1 MFTGKYCEPLPLY
14 RQSEIFARQGVELS
28 RALLS
33 NWVDACCQLMTPLN
47 DALYRYV
54 MNTRKLHTDDTPVKV
69 LAPGLKKT
77 KTGRIWTYVRDDRN
91 AGSSSPPAVWFAYS
105 PNRQGK
111 HPEQHLRP
119 FRGILQADAFT
130 GYDRLFS
137 AEREGGALTEV
148 ACCAHARRK
157 IHDVYISSKSAMAEE
172 ALKRISELYA
182 IEDEIRGLPE
192 SERLAVRQQRSKA
205 LLTSLHEWMVE
216 KNGTLSKKSRL
227 GEAFSYVLNQWDAL
241 CYYRDDGLAEADNNT
256 AERALRAV
264 CLGKK
269 NSYDLCQILSP
280 KRPYAAPGA
289 SLYRGLKNLK
299 QSDCILDF
307 TNSYDLCQILSPKR
321 PYAAPGA
328 SLYRGLKN
336 LKQSD
341 CILDFTNSYDLC
353 QILSPK
359 RPYAAPGASLYRGLK
374 NLKQSDCIL
383 DFTNSYDLCQI
394 LSPKRPYAAPGASLY
409 RGLKNLKQ
417 SDCILDFT
425 NSYSG
430 ILAP

>member
-1 MFTGKYCEPLPLY
+1 
-14 RQSEIFARQGVELS
+14 LS

-33 NWVDACCQLMTPLN
+33 NWVDACCQLMTPVN

-54 MNTRKLHTDDTPVKV
+54 MNTRKVHTDDTPVKV
-69 LAPGLKKT
+69 LAPGQKKA

-91 AGSSSPPAVWFAYS
+91 VGSSSPPAVWFAYS

-148 ACCAHARRK
+148 ACWAHARRK
-157 IHDVYISSKSAMAEE
+157 IHDVYISSKSATAEE

-192 SERLAVRQQRSKA
+192 SERLAVRQQRSKV

-241 CYYRDDGLAEADNNT
+241 CYYSDDGLAEADNNA

-269 NSYDLCQILSP
+269 NFMFFGSDHGGE
-280 KRPYAAPGA
+280 RGA
-289 SLYRGLKNLK
+289 LLYGLIGTCRLN
-299 QSDCILDF
+299 
-307 TNSYDLCQILSPKR
+307 
-321 PYAAPGA
+321 G
-328 SLYRGLKN
+328 
-336 LKQSD
+336 
-341 CILDFTNSYDLC
+341 
-353 QILSPK
+353 
-359 RPYAAPGASLYRGLK
+359 
-374 NLKQSDCIL
+374 
-383 DFTNSYDLCQI
+383 
-394 LSPKRPYAAPGASLY
+394 
-409 RGLKNLKQ
+409 
-417 SDCILDFT
+417 
-425 NSYSG
+425 
-430 ILAP
+430 